1 MRGLIDYHAHVIPG
15 IDDGAADADMA
26 IAMLQESRRQGVH
39 TVVATP
45 HFYADR
51 YSPDEWLAARDRR
64 FMELQEAMK
73 TAELDVRVL
82 RGAEVG
88 YFPGISQAED
98 AARFAIEEMG
108 MLMVEMPY
116 AGWTESEV
124 RELIDFSHELA
135 GSAGTGSQ
143 IRVLLAH
150 VDRYVDFQDRSV
162 FHAHNVFEE
171 LHRHDIQMQINT
183 AAFMSRHVRRT
194 ALEMIRKGYV
204 RYIGTDMHN
213 MTDKPPNLDKIRY
226 PEGIQAAGEADEQS
240 AGEADEHTAEKAG
253 EE

>member
-1 MRGLIDYHAHVIPG
+1 MKDVLQMQGLIDYHAHVIPG
-15 IDDGAADADMA
+15 IDDGAADADIA
-26 IAMLQESRRQGVH
+26 VAMLKESRRQGVH

-51 YSPDEWLAARDRR
+51 HSPDEWLARRDRH
-64 FMELQEAMK
+64 FIMLQEAMK
-73 TAELDVRVL
+73 TAELDMRVL
-82 RGAEVG
+82 RGAEVA

-116 AGWTESEV
+116 ARWTGSEV
-124 RELIDFSHELA
+124 RELIDFSHALA
-135 GSAGTGSQ
+135 SSADTGMQ

-150 VDRYVDFQDRSV
+150 VDRYVDFQEHSV
-162 FHAHNVFEE
+162 FHDHNVFEE

-183 AAFMSRHVRRT
+183 AAFMNRHVRHA

-213 MTDKPPNLDKIRY
+213 MTDKPPNLDKVSWESLRFSVY
-226 PEGIQAAGEADEQS
+226 EV
-240 AGEADEHTAEKAG
+240 
-253 EE
+253 